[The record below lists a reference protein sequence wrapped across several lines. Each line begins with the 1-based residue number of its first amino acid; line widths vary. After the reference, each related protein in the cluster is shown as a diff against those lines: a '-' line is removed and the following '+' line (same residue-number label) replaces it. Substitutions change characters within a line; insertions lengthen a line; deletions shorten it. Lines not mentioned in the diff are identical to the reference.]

1 MTLGPVSSTG
11 SNPSVTPTPT
21 STSSSSPTAA
31 TPAPASSPAPKPL
44 DTFATGSS
52 SSASTAAP
60 PPLATRTVKAWQ
72 DWCDQNFRQ
81 AAQAELAR
89 KRGSSVPD
97 PQVKALL
104 QGPAS
109 KVFVGAWSTTPGADQ
124 VPVFFQEFPPSPN
137 TRMQLYTFPRNGQW
151 VSFEVAKDFYKAYA
165 DPTFTGGK
173 LGTSSALGFP
183 DSGSEFLRKNGPSQP
198 FAADPEVAA
207 LLAAGKSVN
216 FQKFTN
222 GYLVVLNGKVQ
233 AFKLDGTRMGSPF
246 PGGRL
251 DGAPVV
257 YTPGTK
263 PAPSFA
269 PLYQSY
275 EVVPGVSV
283 PGRIGMHWGAG
294 THYDN
299 VARINEVA
307 DLLKA
312 RGVGYV
318 PLIVDARN
326 PQHMKPVIDALLA
339 RGIEP
344 VARILPG
351 GEYNKTWDMVTA
363 ADIAQVGNAAAV
375 LKGYGVKMVKL
386 DNEPN
391 WLEAGKQLY
400 HAYRS
405 GDATARAGVTW
416 QYGRNLAL
424 TLVEIQKRAPGMATG
439 IASFGTGYP
448 GGPGGPGSDYDGKQ
462 AFTALSDQM
471 FKDMMYALKANLD
484 LTQGGAA
491 ALDKVFIGVHPYV
504 APGDTSFGAAAEDRY
519 RTFAATILQRPN
531 IRSLALEGGI
541 KPSASSSEAGNNTD
555 NLAAMRDTAKLNNGT
570 QCLWILGDHYLT
582 GAPGGPSAQ
591 NAWELD
597 AFVTF
602 AQDAQG
608 RWVPVRRPFFD
619 SLLKMANG
627 TLS

>member
-1 MTLGPVSSTG
+1 V
-11 SNPSVTPTPT
+11 
-21 STSSSSPTAA
+21 
-31 TPAPASSPAPKPL
+31 
-44 DTFATGSS
+44 DTFATASS
-52 SSASTAAP
+52 SSASTSGP
-60 PPLATRTVKAWQ
+60 PPLSSRTVKAWQ

-109 KVFVGAWSTTPGADQ
+109 KVYVGAWSTNPGAEQ
-124 VPVFFQEFPPSPN
+124 VPVFFQEFPPTNP
-137 TRMQLYTFPRNGQW
+137 RMQLYTFPRNGQW

-165 DPTFTGGK
+165 DPTFTGGR

-183 DSGSEFLRKNGPSQP
+183 DSGSEFLRAGGPSQP
-198 FAADPEVAA
+198 FASDPEVAA
-207 LLAAGKSVN
+207 LLASGKSVN

-233 AFKLDGTRMGSPF
+233 AFKLDGTRMGTPY
-246 PGGRL
+246 PGGRM
-251 DGAPVV
+251 DGAAPVR
-257 YTPGTK
+257 TPGTS
-263 PAPSFA
+263 PAPAFA

-275 EVVPGVSV
+275 EVAPGVSV
-283 PGRIGMHWGAG
+283 PGRLGVHWGAG

-307 DLLKA
+307 DMLKA

-326 PQHMKPVIDALLA
+326 PQAMKPVIDALRA

-344 VARILPG
+344 VARLLPG
-351 GEYNKTWDMVTA
+351 GDYNKTWDQVTP
-363 ADIAQVGNAAAV
+363 ADIAQVAEAAAT
-375 LKGYGVKMVKL
+375 LQGYGVKMVKL

-391 WLEAGKQLY
+391 WDEGGKKLY
-400 HAYRS
+400 QTFLS
-405 GDATARAGVTW
+405 GDPTATRAASW
-416 QYGRNLAL
+416 AYGQNMAA
-424 TLVEIQKRAPGMATG
+424 TLLEIQKRAPGMAMG
-439 IASFGTGYP
+439 IASFGTGFP
-448 GGPGGPGSDYDGKQ
+448 GGPGPNYPGKQ
-462 AFTALSDQM
+462 AFNNMSEKM
-471 FKDMMYALKANLD
+471 FKDILYDMKWNLD
-484 LTQGGAA
+484 QAPGGAA

-519 RTFAATILQRPN
+519 RGWAATILQRPN

-541 KPSASSSEAGNNTD
+541 KPSASPTDAANNTG
-555 NLAAMRDTAKLNNGT
+555 NVTAMRDTAKLSNGT

-597 AFVTF
+597 AFITL
-602 AQDAQG
+602 APDAQG